1 VALFLETMRLAAVAL
16 VLASTPAL
24 AQTRIDVQAR
34 VIEHF
39 DNRDRDIRRFGKL
52 EFRGGLELK
61 SAAKDFGGISSL
73 RVEPDGSRFL
83 ALTDR
88 GRWLRGR
95 ITYSGTAPSG
105 VAGLEIAPML
115 ASDGK
120 TLSAHGMGDTESL
133 AGDGGTVYAGVERK
147 HGILKYDFAR
157 NGVRARGTLVPAP
170 DEFKTFPF
178 NEGIEALAVMPK
190 GSAYPGALLAITEAA
205 LDAAGNI
212 KAFVLGESNPVAFS
226 VKRMD
231 DFSVTDCAFL
241 PSGDLLILERR
252 YSVLRGAAVRIRR
265 IAASHIRPGAV
276 VTGEQLL
283 FGDVNHQVDNYEAL
297 GVHRTAAGETV
308 LTIVSDDNFNP
319 LQRTLLMQFTLL
331 E

>member
-16 VLASTPAL
+16 VLASPPAL
-24 AQTRIDVQAR
+24 AQTRIEVQAR

-61 SAAKDFGGISSL
+61 SAANDFGGISSL
-73 RVEPDGSRFL
+73 RMEPDGSRFL

-190 GSAYPGALLAITEAA
+190 GSTYPGALLAITEAA

-265 IAASHIRPGAV
+265 IAASQIRPGAV

>member
-24 AQTRIDVQAR
+24 AQTRIEVQAR

-61 SAAKDFGGISSL
+61 SAANDFGGISSL
-73 RVEPDGSRFL
+73 RMEPDGSRFL

-265 IAASHIRPGAV
+265 IAASQIRPGAV